1 MTRKKSVPLPRDVPE
16 KTNPTLEQLMNAGR
30 PLMFSRMPRM
40 LRGDGTMA
48 GTLDHQFRYFED
60 IQTHP
65 VPVSVRRW
73 EVALQMSRIL
83 RDQRRRAS
91 HAH

>member
-1 MTRKKSVPLPRDVPE
+1 MTTKKSYPLPRDVPV
-16 KTNPTLEQLMNAGR
+16 KTNSTLEQLMNARR
-30 PLMFSRMPRM
+30 PLLFSLMPRM

-65 VPVSVRRW
+65 VPVLVRRW
-73 EVALQMSRIL
+73 KVALQMSRIL
-83 RDQRRRAS
+83 RDQLRRAS